1 MLIHT
6 EQVGNQWIKVY
17 CKNCNVNA
25 ASFQSSSN
33 EETAQWFN
41 FRIEQ
46 GMALISQQTLV
57 RLYFYKILNFD
68 QNQQGII
75 DAKENPYYSPAFG
88 IILQPQN
95 ESKGLTSSK
104 AQSLMEV
111 LEIKLHNF
119 LSTRQAQIETKLSMI
134 EN

>member
-68 QNQQGII
+68 
-75 DAKENPYYSPAFG
+75 
-88 IILQPQN
+88 
-95 ESKGLTSSK
+95 
-104 AQSLMEV
+104 
-111 LEIKLHNF
+111 
-119 LSTRQAQIETKLSMI
+119 
-134 EN
+134 